1 MCEHDEHERDHD
13 CCCEERH
20 GHGHGHGCCCK
31 EHGSHGHR
39 SGCGESHGRH
49 FHRRFAT
56 RAERIAG
63 LEEYLE
69 DLRAEVKAVEE
80 HIAEMKAAG

>member
-1 MCEHDEHERDHD
+1 VCEHDEHESDHD

-20 GHGHGHGCCCK
+20 SHGHGHGCCCN
-31 EHGSHGHR
+31 EHGRHGHR
-39 SGCGESHGRH
+39 GCGESHGRR

-56 RAERIAG
+56 RAERVAW